1 MYSYFEMSIC
11 MLDNTQLFCVSLVW
25 TTPALCL
32 SWFQADLEAV
42 SGFQYLRQF
51 FYRVFINAS
60 IGEFPHSPQQ
70 SLRWTL
76 REQHLHVGRIAN
88 PPYNY
93 PRRMDIYRHVLAWL
107 QNRPLLLCAVLPCFA
122 HFH

>member
-1 MYSYFEMSIC
+1 MYSHFEMSIC

-25 TTPALCL
+25 TTSALCL
-32 SWFQADLEAV
+32 SWSQADLETV
-42 SGFQYLRQF
+42 SSFQYLRQF

-70 SLRWTL
+70 SLRWAL
-76 REQHLHVGRIAN
+76 CKQHLHIRRIAN
-88 PPYNY
+88 PSYNY

-107 QNRPLLLCAVLPCFA
+107 QDGALLLRAILPRFA